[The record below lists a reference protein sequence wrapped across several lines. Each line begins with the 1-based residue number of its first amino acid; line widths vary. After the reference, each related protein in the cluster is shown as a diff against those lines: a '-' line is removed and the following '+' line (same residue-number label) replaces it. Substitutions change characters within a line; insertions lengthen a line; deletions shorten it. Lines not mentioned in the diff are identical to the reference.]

1 MLDKINGEMELV
13 FGNENWLLIFSRNLN
28 KNMIIHIYKSLEK
41 FEGNTLNLIVYT
53 KGGDVNTARMIA
65 KIIHDKFDN
74 INVYV
79 PYMCT
84 SSGTILSLCAHKLYC
99 SPISIFSPID
109 PHLNG
114 VAGEAEFSISASD
127 IKRVSS
133 LLKDWYC
140 ITEQENLIE
149 VLSQD
154 ISLASMSSLY
164 TSYEEVRFIAKE
176 LISLGGGVD
185 IDKADVIIDKLI
197 TNCYSHEYCLTSEEM
212 ASYGIKV
219 NKKFDGMEAL
229 INVVLDYIN
238 YSEEKCYE
246 VIYESV
252 ISTRFSTKVQFINVD
267 SNTSSW
273 GNLANV

>member
-1 MLDKINGEMELV
+1 
-13 FGNENWLLIFSRNLN
+13 
-28 KNMIIHIYKSLEK
+28 
-41 FEGNTLNLIVYT
+41 
-53 KGGDVNTARMIA
+53 VNTARMIA
-65 KIIHDKFDN
+65 KIIHDKFEN

-84 SSGTILSLCAHKLYC
+84 SSGTILSLCAHELYC

-114 VAGEAEFSISASD
+114 VVGEAEFSISASD

-185 IDKADVIIDKLI
+185 IDKVDVI
-197 TNCYSHEYCLTSEEM
+197 
-212 ASYGIKV
+212 
-219 NKKFDGMEAL
+219 
-229 INVVLDYIN
+229 
-238 YSEEKCYE
+238 
-246 VIYESV
+246 
-252 ISTRFSTKVQFINVD
+252 
-267 SNTSSW
+267 
-273 GNLANV
+273 